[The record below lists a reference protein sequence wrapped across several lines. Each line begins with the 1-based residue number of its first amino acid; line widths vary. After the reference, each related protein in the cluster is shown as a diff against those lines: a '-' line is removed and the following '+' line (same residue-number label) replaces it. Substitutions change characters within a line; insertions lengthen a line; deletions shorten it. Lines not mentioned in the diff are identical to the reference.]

1 MKLAFKI
8 FLALSLFFASTSI
21 PCESKRLKGRIETVF
36 VDGKIELPV
45 ELKANA
51 SKFDE
56 RLIEEKKKPRI
67 IDARLKS
74 FPTKLRG
81 EWNGYLSLASFK
93 TNPNKNVEI
102 GEVERNLLKIGRKL
116 KVRFRFYSP
125 GNGIVTMAP
134 PYAIFEKGP
143 GVKRT
148 FYKASFDPSTGKNIP
163 PPHGGKWRSLDSK
176 YDVSHKM
183 LLNKVSMLG
192 GERVEQD
199 LLVRNSYIDRQTK
212 GKKET
217 FEENI
222 YEFERVGS
230 FNLRVKFAEITY
242 DNKGEWLKTELYQG
256 NVH

>member
-1 MKLAFKI
+1 
-8 FLALSLFFASTSI
+8 
-21 PCESKRLKGRIETVF
+21 
-36 VDGKIELPV
+36 
-45 ELKANA
+45 
-51 SKFDE
+51 
-56 RLIEEKKKPRI
+56 
-67 IDARLKS
+67 
-74 FPTKLRG
+74 
-81 EWNGYLSLASFK
+81 
-93 TNPNKNVEI
+93 
-102 GEVERNLLKIGRKL
+102 
-116 KVRFRFYSP
+116 
-125 GNGIVTMAP
+125 MAP

-222 YEFERVGS
+222 YEFERVKLPPAPACGGAGCQ
-230 FNLRVKFAEITY
+230 FRDAHPDFPGLRP
-242 DNKGEWLKTELYQG
+242 
-256 NVH
+256 